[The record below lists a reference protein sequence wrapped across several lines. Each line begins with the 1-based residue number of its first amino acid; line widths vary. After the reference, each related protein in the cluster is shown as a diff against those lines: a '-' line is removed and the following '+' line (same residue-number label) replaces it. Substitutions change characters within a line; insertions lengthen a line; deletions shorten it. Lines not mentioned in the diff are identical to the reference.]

1 MLKTFNIF
9 KFLKYFFKYMYIVDM
24 TTFVW
29 ITEQLSEKKL
39 IQGDYNFRERN

>member
-9 KFLKYFFKYMYIVDM
+9 KCFKYFFKYIVDM

-39 IQGDYNFRERN
+39 IQGDYNFRQRN